1 LRGGL
6 QVLLKRGRLLS
17 RSCLAIHS
25 GDIKESTMSK
35 RKPKKRIVKKLLK
48 KQKRSFVPN
57 GKPVDI
63 SLEKKVKLPE
73 NFYQID
79 EKVRK
84 ELGLDEE
91 ELIIFL

>member
-1 LRGGL
+1 
-6 QVLLKRGRLLS
+6 
-17 RSCLAIHS
+17 
-25 GDIKESTMSK
+25 MSK

-48 KQKRSFVPN
+48 KQKRSLVVN
-57 GKPVDI
+57 EKPLDV
-63 SLEKKVKLPE
+63 SQEKKVKLPE

-84 ELGLDEE
+84 ALVPDEE

>member
-1 LRGGL
+1 
-6 QVLLKRGRLLS
+6 
-17 RSCLAIHS
+17 
-25 GDIKESTMSK
+25 MSK

-48 KQKRSFVPN
+48 KQKRSLVPK

-63 SLEKKVKLPE
+63 LLEKKVKLPD

>member
-1 LRGGL
+1 
-6 QVLLKRGRLLS
+6 
-17 RSCLAIHS
+17 
-25 GDIKESTMSK
+25 MSK

-48 KQKRSFVPN
+48 KQKRSLVVN
-57 GKPVDI
+57 EKPLDV
-63 SLEKKVKLPE
+63 SQEKKVKLPE

>member
-1 LRGGL
+1 
-6 QVLLKRGRLLS
+6 
-17 RSCLAIHS
+17 
-25 GDIKESTMSK
+25 MSK
-35 RKPKKRIVKKLLK
+35 RKPKKRIAKKLLK
-48 KQKRSFVPN
+48 KQKRSSVPN

-73 NFYQID
+73 NFYRINA
-79 EKVRK
+79 KTRK

>member
-1 LRGGL
+1 
-6 QVLLKRGRLLS
+6 
-17 RSCLAIHS
+17 
-25 GDIKESTMSK
+25 MSK

-48 KQKRSFVPN
+48 KQKRSLVVN
-57 GKPVDI
+57 EKPLDV
-63 SLEKKVKLPE
+63 SQEKKVKLPE

-84 ELGLDEE
+84 ELVPDEE

>member
-1 LRGGL
+1 
-6 QVLLKRGRLLS
+6 
-17 RSCLAIHS
+17 
-25 GDIKESTMSK
+25 MSK

-48 KQKRSFVPN
+48 KQKRSSVPN

-63 SLEKKVKLPE
+63 SLEKKVRLPE

-79 EKVRK
+79 EKARN

>member
-1 LRGGL
+1 
-6 QVLLKRGRLLS
+6 
-17 RSCLAIHS
+17 
-25 GDIKESTMSK
+25 MSK
-35 RKPKKRIVKKLLK
+35 RKPKKRIVKKLIK
-48 KQKRSFVPN
+48 KQKRSLVPN

-84 ELGLDEE
+84 ELVPDEE

>member
-1 LRGGL
+1 
-6 QVLLKRGRLLS
+6 
-17 RSCLAIHS
+17 
-25 GDIKESTMSK
+25 MSK

-48 KQKRSFVPN
+48 KQKRSLVPN

-63 SLEKKVKLPE
+63 SLETSYKSPNPRHQMATPE
-73 NFYQID
+73 
-79 EKVRK
+79 EWK